1 MITLKDLQNLERED
15 IVTYIQESD
24 RVDPELKVGD
34 IFKYVFGNGM
44 YVKLEKIGCG
54 TLPKNG
60 IYYVPHDRFLLYF
73 DRKTIVRNEII
84 NNILEQKEKD

>member
-24 RVDPELKVGD
+24 RIDPELKAGD

-44 YVKLEKIGCG
+44 YVKLEKIGCKIR
-54 TLPKNG
+54 KNRVWYFTQKWNLLCSTRS
-60 IYYVPHDRFLLYF
+60 IYPIF
-73 DRKTIVRNEII
+73 
-84 NNILEQKEKD
+84 